1 LSGGLV
7 AFFASATL
15 AFGGGWG
22 AEQDAA
28 SAAKLIAAV
37 RPKLAAIVAAKPAER
52 AALAEALAKQDGLA
66 AIEALKRFRNPEL
79 VEVARALLRHDDWRV
94 QHRGL
99 LLAEKLKDA
108 GALPLAWELLAHAE
122 PRLRERAAI
131 ACLML
136 WERKAAATVAGGKA
150 KEALTARIAAESE
163 FTVKQALL
171 ALERRIAGKL
181 APRAVAEEHLVKQ
194 DDGLLLVPFLD
205 GMDKLAA
212 VAPGVKLTPSG
223 SPGGSSAEKL
233 PVAAS
238 WNGPLLL
245 WGNEVVPGLG
255 LQPFANPR
263 QDGTVFH
270 TGQDVGGC
278 IDGAGY
284 YACADGI
291 VRFVHAGSDM
301 GTLIVVEHHR
311 SKKELVN
318 VVYMHGGTDVFV
330 AVGDKVAAGQLL
342 GTMGI
347 GYSIENGGHFAH
359 LHLGLY
365 PGPFSVTHNYGYKP
379 AAQGLD
385 DWLDPAKALAE
396 WIEESPSGAKR

>member
-1 LSGGLV
+1 LNAALV
-7 AFFASATL
+7 ALVAAASL
-15 AFGGGWG
+15 ALGGWG

-28 SAAKLIAAV
+28 SAKKLIDGV

-52 AALAEALAKQDGLA
+52 AALAEALAKSDGLA

-79 VEVARALLRHDDWRV
+79 VEVERALLRHDDWHV
-94 QHRGL
+94 QHRAL

-108 GALPLAWELLAHAE
+108 AVVPLAWELLAHAE

-131 ACLML
+131 TCLLL
-136 WERKAAATVAGGKA
+136 WERKSAAAIAGGKA
-150 KEALTARIAAESE
+150 KEALAARIAEESE
-163 FTVKQALL
+163 FLVKQALL
-171 ALERRIAGKL
+171 ALERRMSGKL
-181 APRAVAEEHLVKQ
+181 VPHAVAEEHLVKL

-205 GMDKLAA
+205 GMDQLAA
-212 VAPGVKLTPSG
+212 VAPGVVLAPSG

-233 PVAAS
+233 PVAAG

-245 WGNEVVPGLG
+245 WGSEVVAGLG

-263 QDGTVFH
+263 QNGTVVH

-278 IDGAGY
+278 LDGAGL

-301 GTLIVVEHHR
+301 GTLLVVEHHR
-311 SKKELVN
+311 AKKEVVN
-318 VVYMHGGTDVFV
+318 VVYMHGGTDVLV

-347 GYSIENGGHFAH
+347 GYTIENGGHFAH

-379 AAQGLD
+379 AAAGLE

-396 WIEESPSGAKR
+396 WIKETPSGGKR